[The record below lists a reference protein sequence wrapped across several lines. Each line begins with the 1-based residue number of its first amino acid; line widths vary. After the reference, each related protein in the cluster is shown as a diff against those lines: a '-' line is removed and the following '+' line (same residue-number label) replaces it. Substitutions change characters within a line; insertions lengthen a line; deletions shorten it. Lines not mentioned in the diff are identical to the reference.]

1 MSCSLN
7 HCFGKSKQLD
17 PNKINE
23 EIKEVLYKGHKRSRR
38 KSRRSHK
45 KRSPKRRSP
54 KRRSPKRRS
63 PKRRRSRKFG
73 YQVLRNDQII
83 KLVNSNKVYNNLL
96 CD

>member
-54 KRRSPKRRS
+54 KRR
-63 PKRRRSRKFG
+63 RSRKFG